1 MISIIKALTQSLK
14 LYLELRNRLA
24 FFEIKNNH
32 RRIKNELI
40 NEIEELRAAGDSNSS
55 DRADL
60 LRKRLKSENDDFEH
74 ISTVFIK
81 AQGGDSSSDSGGD
94 IHPSN

>member
-1 MISIIKALTQSLK
+1 MSLIKTLAKSLQ

-24 FFEIKNNH
+24 FFEIKNQH
-32 RRIKNELI
+32 RNIKNELI
-40 NEIEELRAAGDSNSS
+40 KEIEELRAAGDSNSS

-94 IHPSN
+94 IHSSN

>member
-1 MISIIKALTQSLK
+1 MSLIKTLAKSLQ
-14 LYLELRNRLA
+14 LYLELRNKLA
-24 FFEIKNNH
+24 FFEIKNQH
-32 RRIKNELI
+32 RNIKNELI

-74 ISTVFIK
+74 ISTVFLK
-81 AQGGDSSSDSGGD
+81 AKGGKPDSDSGGD
-94 IHPSN
+94 LHSSD

>member
-1 MISIIKALTQSLK
+1 MISIIKALTQSLR

-40 NEIEELRAAGDSNSS
+40 NEIEKLRAAGDSNSS

-60 LRKRLKSENDDFEH
+60 LRKRLSSENDDFEH

-81 AQGGDSSSDSGGD
+81 AQSGNSSSDSGGN
-94 IHPSN
+94 IHSSD

>member
-1 MISIIKALTQSLK
+1 MMSLIKTLAKSLQ

-24 FFEIKNNH
+24 FFQIKNQH
-32 RRIKNELI
+32 RQIKNELI

-60 LRKRLKSENDDFEH
+60 LRRRLKSENDDFEH

-81 AQGGDSSSDSGGD
+81 AQGGETDS
-94 IHPSN
+94 N

>member
-1 MISIIKALTQSLK
+1 MMSLIKTLAKSLQ

-24 FFEIKNNH
+24 FFQIKTQH
-32 RRIKNELI
+32 RQIKNELI

-60 LRKRLKSENDDFEH
+60 LRRRLRSENDDFEH

-81 AQGGDSSSDSGGD
+81 AQGGETDS
-94 IHPSN
+94 N

>member
-1 MISIIKALTQSLK
+1 MISIIKALTQSLR

-94 IHPSN
+94 IHSSD

>member
-1 MISIIKALTQSLK
+1 MSLIKTLAKSLQ
-14 LYLELRNRLA
+14 LYLELRNKLA
-24 FFEIKNNH
+24 FFEIKNQH
-32 RRIKNELI
+32 RNIKNELI

-81 AQGGDSSSDSGGD
+81 AQGGSANPD
-94 IHPSN
+94 

>member
-1 MISIIKALTQSLK
+1 MISIIKALTQSLR

-40 NEIEELRAAGDSNSS
+40 NEIEKLRAAGDSNSS

-81 AQGGDSSSDSGGD
+81 AQSGNSSSDSGGN
-94 IHPSN
+94 IHSPD

>member
-32 RRIKNELI
+32 RMIKNELI

-94 IHPSN
+94 IHSSN

>member
-1 MISIIKALTQSLK
+1 MISIIKALTQSLR

-81 AQGGDSSSDSGGD
+81 AQGGDSSSNSGGD
-94 IHPSN
+94 IHSSN

>member
-94 IHPSN
+94 IHSSN

>member
-1 MISIIKALTQSLK
+1 MMSLIKTLAKSLQ

-24 FFEIKNNH
+24 FFEIKNQH
-32 RRIKNELI
+32 RNIKNELI

-60 LRKRLKSENDDFEH
+60 LRRRLKSENDDFEH

-81 AQGGDSSSDSGGD
+81 AQGGSTDSD
-94 IHPSN
+94 

>member
-1 MISIIKALTQSLK
+1 MSLIKTLAQSLK
-14 LYLELRNRLA
+14 LYLELRNKLA

-32 RRIKNELI
+32 RKIKDELI

-81 AQGGDSSSDSGGD
+81 AQGGSTNSD
-94 IHPSN
+94 

>member
-1 MISIIKALTQSLK
+1 MISIVKALTQSLR

-32 RRIKNELI
+32 RSIKNELI
-40 NEIEELRAAGDSNSS
+40 NEIEKLRAAGDSNSS

-74 ISTVFIK
+74 KSTVFIK
-81 AQGGDSSSDSGGD
+81 AQSGNSSSDSGGN
-94 IHPSN
+94 IHSSD

>member
-1 MISIIKALTQSLK
+1 MISIIKALTQSLR

-40 NEIEELRAAGDSNSS
+40 NEIEKLRAAGDSNSS

-60 LRKRLKSENDDFEH
+60 LRKRLKSENDDFKH
-74 ISTVFIK
+74 ISTVFLETE
-81 AQGGDSSSDSGGD
+81 GGSSNSD
-94 IHPSN
+94 

>member
-1 MISIIKALTQSLK
+1 MISIIKALTQSLR

-81 AQGGDSSSDSGGD
+81 AQGGDPSSNSGGD
-94 IHPSN
+94 IHSSN

>member
-1 MISIIKALTQSLK
+1 MISIIKALTQSLR

-81 AQGGDSSSDSGGD
+81 AQGGSTDSD
-94 IHPSN
+94 

>member
-1 MISIIKALTQSLK
+1 MSLIKTLAKSLQ

-24 FFEIKNNH
+24 FFQIKNQH
-32 RRIKNELI
+32 RQIKNELI

-60 LRKRLKSENDDFEH
+60 LRRRLRSENDDFEH

-81 AQGGDSSSDSGGD
+81 AQGGEADS
-94 IHPSN
+94 N

>member
-1 MISIIKALTQSLK
+1 MMSLIKTLAKSLQ

-24 FFEIKNNH
+24 FFEIKNQH
-32 RRIKNELI
+32 RNIKNELI

-74 ISTVFIK
+74 ISAVFLK

-94 IHPSN
+94 VYSSE

>member
-1 MISIIKALTQSLK
+1 MISIIKALTQSLR

-40 NEIEELRAAGDSNSS
+40 NEIEKLRAAGDSNSS

-60 LRKRLKSENDDFEH
+60 LRKRLSSENDDFEH

-81 AQGGDSSSDSGGD
+81 AQGGDSSSDSGRSV
-94 IHPSN
+94 HPSN

>member
-1 MISIIKALTQSLK
+1 MSLIKTLAKSLQ

-24 FFEIKNNH
+24 FFEIKNQH
-32 RRIKNELI
+32 RNIKNELI

-81 AQGGDSSSDSGGD
+81 AQGGGSNSDSGGG
-94 IHPSN
+94 IHSSN

>member
-60 LRKRLKSENDDFEH
+60 LRKRLKSENDDFKH
-74 ISTVFIK
+74 ISAVFLE

-94 IHPSN
+94 IHSSD

>member
-1 MISIIKALTQSLK
+1 MISIIKALTQSLR

-40 NEIEELRAAGDSNSS
+40 NEIEKLRAAGDSNSS

-81 AQGGDSSSDSGGD
+81 AQGGDSSSDSGRGV
-94 IHPSN
+94 HSSN

>member
-1 MISIIKALTQSLK
+1 MISIIKALAQSLR

-81 AQGGDSSSDSGGD
+81 AQGGDSSSDSGGG
-94 IHPSN
+94 IHSSD

>member
-1 MISIIKALTQSLK
+1 MISIIKALTQSLR

-60 LRKRLKSENDDFEH
+60 LRKLLKSENDDFEH

-94 IHPSN
+94 IHSSD

>member
-1 MISIIKALTQSLK
+1 MISIIKALTQSLR

-81 AQGGDSSSDSGGD
+81 AQGGEADS
-94 IHPSN
+94 N

>member
-1 MISIIKALTQSLK
+1 MISIIKALTQSLR

-74 ISTVFIK
+74 ISTVFLK
-81 AQGGDSSSDSGGD
+81 AKGGDSDSDSGGD
-94 IHPSN
+94 IHSSN

>member
-1 MISIIKALTQSLK
+1 MISIIKALTQSLR

-94 IHPSN
+94 IHSPD

>member
-1 MISIIKALTQSLK
+1 MSLIKTLAKSLQ

-24 FFEIKNNH
+24 FFQIKTQH
-32 RRIKNELI
+32 RQIKNELI

-60 LRKRLKSENDDFEH
+60 LRRRLRSENDDFEH

-81 AQGGDSSSDSGGD
+81 AQGGETDS
-94 IHPSN
+94 N

>member
-1 MISIIKALTQSLK
+1 MSLIKTLAQSLK
-14 LYLELRNRLA
+14 LYLELRNKLA
-24 FFEIKNNH
+24 FFEITNNH
-32 RRIKNELI
+32 RKIKDELI

-74 ISTVFIK
+74 ISAVFIK
-81 AQGGDSSSDSGGD
+81 AQGGSTNSD
-94 IHPSN
+94 

>member
-1 MISIIKALTQSLK
+1 MMSLIKTLAKSLQ

-24 FFEIKNNH
+24 FFQIKNQH
-32 RRIKNELI
+32 RQIKNELI

-60 LRKRLKSENDDFEH
+60 LRRRLRSENDDFEH

-81 AQGGDSSSDSGGD
+81 AQGGETN
-94 IHPSN
+94 SN

>member
-1 MISIIKALTQSLK
+1 MISIIKALTQSLR

-74 ISTVFIK
+74 ISTVFLK
-81 AQGGDSSSDSGGD
+81 AKGRDSSSDSRGD
-94 IHPSN
+94 IHSSN

>member
-1 MISIIKALTQSLK
+1 MISIIKALTQSLR

-40 NEIEELRAAGDSNSS
+40 DEIEELRAAGDSNSS

-94 IHPSN
+94 IHSSN